1 MNLKCIMLTE
11 DGQIQKA
18 TYSIVLFIWY
28 SRNFETTRTEN
39 RSVVTWG
46 LGVGEALTTKVTQG
60 NIFWWGEMYLDGDGG
75 SMTVTICQNL
85 LNSTLKKLSLY
96 TFILKIIIQQ
106 YLRKRKSTVEGSNAK
121 NFTDFIRTNWKTQLA
136 GFVFL
141 HSNYC
146 PTPHLKKKKVNGK
159 KHWWDQDC

>member
-1 MNLKCIMLTE
+1 
-11 DGQIQKA
+11 
-18 TYSIVLFIWY
+18 
-28 SRNFETTRTEN
+28 
-39 RSVVTWG
+39 
-46 LGVGEALTTKVTQG
+46 
-60 NIFWWGEMYLDGDGG
+60 MYLDGDGG

-146 PTPHLKKKKVNGK
+146 PTPHLKKKKK
-159 KHWWDQDC
+159 K